1 MAIFA
6 AATQVIP
13 PGRSPGDVPRPANPS
28 LAEAQ
33 WQENLNVAV
42 MCPDCKEMPPNLVE
56 AFSSGDMVCGSCGL
70 VLGDRIVDTRSEW
83 RTFSNDDQGND
94 DPSRVGEGANPLLNG
109 SQLQTAIVDG
119 GSGRS
124 RDLNRAQ
131 NKSNHDKGTK
141 GLLAAYKEI
150 GAFCDAINIPKNVS
164 DTAKHLYKLVDDAK
178 AFKGKPQD
186 VLSAGCIF
194 IACRQCGVPRT
205 FREVFAVTKVQKKEI
220 GRIFKALEKFFAA
233 QNKEKMEQMVQKG
246 GVVNPN
252 DSYTTTTSTKAQQLC
267 IRYCSHLGLSAVCTK
282 VSQELAERMS
292 SVGALAGR
300 SPLSAAAACI
310 YMTSHLM
317 KQGKTAKEISAVAGV
332 SDGTIR
338 TAYKFL
344 YAEREKL
351 VDPEWIKDGKG
362 DMALLP
368 SS

>member
-6 AATQVIP
+6 AATQGIP
-13 PGRSPGDVPRPANPS
+13 PGRSPGDVPRPSNPS
-28 LAEAQ
+28 PAEAQ

-42 MCPDCKEMPPNLVE
+42 MCPDCKEMPPNLIE

-233 QNKEKMEQMVQKG
+233 QNKEKMEQMIQKG
-246 GVVNPN
+246 G
-252 DSYTTTTSTKAQQLC
+252 
-267 IRYCSHLGLSAVCTK
+267 
-282 VSQELAERMS
+282 MS
-292 SVGALAGR
+292 F
-300 SPLSAAAACI
+300 PAAAGAPGRERQRRRLTWRACALQQASS
-310 YMTSHLM
+310 T
-317 KQGKTAKEISAVAGV
+317 
-332 SDGTIR
+332 R
-338 TAYKFL
+338 TTRTRPRL
-344 YAEREKL
+344 R
-351 VDPEWIKDGKG
+351 PR
-362 DMALLP
+362 P
-368 SS
+368 SSSASATAATWVCRPSVPRFRRSWPSACPRWAPSPDARPCRPRPLAST